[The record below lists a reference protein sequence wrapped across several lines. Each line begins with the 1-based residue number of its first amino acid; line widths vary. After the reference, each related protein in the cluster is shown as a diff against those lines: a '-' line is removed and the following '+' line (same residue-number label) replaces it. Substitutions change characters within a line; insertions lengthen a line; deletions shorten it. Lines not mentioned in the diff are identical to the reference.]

1 MRLNSGDTDGLRAS
15 ERDHAVE
22 HARTDGHFG
31 GLRADFACP
40 QTVSRQ
46 RLEAVHQ
53 GLGQRAP
60 VVAAGGFPFASTA
73 LLDDIDGLVTPG
85 CTRRTFGPWLRS
97 IAWWNRGLCIP
108 RDNRRMARLAVVSAV
123 ASDGIDRCISG
134 DLIEQVGQHF
144 AIANVL
150 MGHQRGTDLAG
161 VRIHGEMDLAPNPAL
176 GPTVLA
182 NLPLAFA
189 VKLQPS
195 AVDHQMQQLAG
206 TRGGQHDVQ
215 ILRAAAQCR
224 VVRHWQ
230 RWEGQGAQ
238 ALREALQRAQRQ
250 VEHLLET
257 EQTLDQRIRID
268 ERVATLGRLGLLRR
282 FVRS

>member
-1 MRLNSGDTDGLRAS
+1 MLNSVDADGLRAS

-22 HARTDGHFG
+22 HTRTDGHFG
-31 GLRADFACP
+31 GLRPDFACP

-46 RLEAVHQ
+46 RLEAEHQ

-60 VVAAGGFPFASTA
+60 VVAAGGFPFVSTA

-85 CTRRTFGPWLRS
+85 CARRTFRPRLRS
-97 IAWWNRGLCIP
+97 IAWWNRGLCTS
-108 RDNRRMARLAVVSAV
+108 RGNLRVAWLTVVSAV
-123 ASDGIDRCISG
+123 ASDGIDRRISR

-150 MGHQRGTDLAG
+150 VGHQCSTDLAG
-161 VRIHGEMDLAPNPAL
+161 VRVHGEMDLAPGPSL

-195 AVDHQMQQLAG
+195 AIDHQMQRLAG
-206 TRGGQHDVQ
+206 TRDGQHDVQ

-230 RWEGQGAQ
+230 RWEGQDAQ

-250 VEHLLET
+250 VEHLLES
-257 EQTLDQRIRID
+257 EQTLDSAS
-268 ERVATLGRLGLLRR
+268 V
-282 FVRS
+282 